1 MNFKNILILAPHP
14 DDAEFSAGGTLHRLI
29 KEGSTIWYAV
39 FSPCNKSLP
48 EGMEKDHLYK
58 EMEKASSQ
66 IGIDEQ
72 NIIKYKFPVR
82 DFPAYRQDILEELI
96 KLKKSISPD
105 LVFIPNSND
114 VHQDHNVM
122 YKEGLRAFKTTR
134 VLGYEL
140 PWNNLISVNNFFI
153 SLQRAN
159 LDAKINAI
167 EEYKSQNFREY
178 KENDYFYC
186 LAKTRG
192 TQANTEFAEAFEL
205 IKWIY

>member
-29 KEGSTIWYAV
+29 SEGSTIWYAV

-48 EGMEKDHLYK
+48 EGMEKDHLYN
-58 EMEKASSQ
+58 EMEKAASQ

-82 DFPAYRQDILEELI
+82 DFPEYRQDILEELI

-140 PWNNLISVNNFFI
+140 PWNNLVSVNNYFI
-153 SLQRAN
+153 SLQKEN
-159 LDAKINAI
+159 LDAKISAI
-167 EEYKSQNFREY
+167 EEYKSQNFRGY
-178 KENDYFYC
+178 KDTDYFYC

-192 TQANTEFAEAFEL
+192 IQANTEFAEAFEL